1 VKAVAGLSAMRR
13 RRANALEKIG
23 SKRRHTTVVTV
34 GQGCL
39 IMQQIAFLARLLYKT
54 FIFYAQ

>member
-1 VKAVAGLSAMRR
+1 MAGLSAMRR